1 MSKASQ
7 INDARIWD
15 CKVGLIRKTGDI
27 KRKEYDVKGPQK
39 HTDEFKLEAVRTMEQ
54 RGGRTVAEVAKELGL
69 NPKQLYNWRN
79 ALRRRGE
86 LSAEVEQETHEAE
99 LTRLRQQVREL
110 RMEREILKKAVFFA
124 KETE

>member
-1 MSKASQ
+1 M
-7 INDARIWD
+7 
-15 CKVGLIRKTGDI
+15 GLIRKTGDI

-54 RGGRTVAEVAKELGL
+54 
-69 NPKQLYNWRN
+69 
-79 ALRRRGE
+79 RGE